1 VTPLLGF
8 LFGKDPDETITE
20 RDVRRTVTT
29 ILSFT
34 VCGLLALILF
44 TFTSTI
50 PFSWWKSIRLTG
62 MGLLYAG
69 AFFSVG
75 ALAGL
80 LFGIPRSLQDKPE
93 QKNNTANENNGTS
106 NENSTKP
113 IFATNTNL
121 EEISDWLTKI
131 IVGLGLVN
139 LKSVPEYLKRLG
151 WYFSNFCGSDVCEAV
166 AMALILFFATCG
178 FFLGYLVTRLY
189 LTGAFTRASRE
200 VVGAQKQLP
209 KELVELVKLDKSLRP
224 TIAQAGGQPPS
235 GHEIV

>member
-1 VTPLLGF
+1 VTPLLGS
-8 LFGKDPDETITE
+8 LFERDPDETITE
-20 RDVRRTVTT
+20 RDVRRTVAT
-29 ILSFT
+29 ILGFT
-34 VCGLLALILF
+34 LFGLIALFLF
-44 TFTSTI
+44 TFTSTA
-50 PFSWWKSIRLTG
+50 PFSWGKSLRLTG

-75 ALAGL
+75 ALVGL
-80 LFGIPRSLQDKPE
+80 LFGIPRSLQEKPE
-93 QKNNTANENNGTS
+93 RKNNDAHEEKEGT

-139 LKSVPEYLKRLG
+139 LKKLPEYIKELG
-151 WYFSNFCGSDVCEAV
+151 WYFSNFCGNDVCEAV

-200 VVGAQKQLP
+200 VVGDQKTP
-209 KELVELVKLDKSLRP
+209 SREVVEVYKTLRP
-224 TIAQAGGQPPS
+224 AVETGTPPQPPQ
-235 GHEIV
+235 